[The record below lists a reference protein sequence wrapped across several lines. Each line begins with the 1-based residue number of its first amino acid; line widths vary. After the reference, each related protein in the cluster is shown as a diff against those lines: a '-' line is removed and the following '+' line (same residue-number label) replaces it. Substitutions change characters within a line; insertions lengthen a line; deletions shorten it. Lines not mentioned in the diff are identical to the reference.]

1 MRLDFGITGRSLFG
15 PRLTSMC
22 RVVRADND
30 PILEKFLCHFQ
41 QLLQSSS
48 YSLQQLQVTVG
59 VAAAPLARRLTVEA
73 GGLVS
78 NFRCDNRL

>member
-30 PILEKFLCHFQ
+30 PIFEKFLCHFR

-48 YSLQQLQVTVG
+48 YSLQQLQVTAG
-59 VAAAPLARRLTVEA
+59 VAIAPQVRRFTIEA

-78 NFRCDNRL
+78 NYRCDNRL